1 MGKESTQHKLD
12 RVRSPR
18 VQITYDLEMGGAI
31 ELKELP
37 FVMGVMADLTGNKPG
52 KEVERLTER
61 KFVDIDQDNFDKV
74 MAGMKP
80 GLQFNV
86 DNTLSND
93 NSTLPIE
100 LKFESMEDFTPDRL
114 VNQVDPLRKL
124 LEIRQELAGLLA
136 KTQGNEALSDRLT
149 EIMEKTELQQQ
160 VSKEAGLN
168 AGEKA

>member
-31 ELKELP
+31 EMKELP
-37 FVMGVMADLTGNKPG
+37 FVMGVMADLSGQPA
-52 KEVERLTER
+52 EPLPRLADR
-61 KFVDIDQDNFDKV
+61 KFVEIDKDNFDQVLK
-74 MAGMKP
+74 GMKP
-80 GLQFNV
+80 RLAYHVN
-86 DNTLSND
+86 NTLSND
-93 NSTLPIE
+93 DSKLGIE
-100 LKFESMEDFTPDRL
+100 LKFESMEDFKPENV
-114 VNQVDPLRKL
+114 VNQVEPLRKL

-136 KTQGNEALSDRLT
+136 KTQGNEALSDRLK

-168 AGEKA
+168 PGEQA

>member
-1 MGKESTQHKLD
+1 
-12 RVRSPR
+12 
-18 VQITYDLEMGGAI
+18 
-31 ELKELP
+31 
-37 FVMGVMADLTGNKPG
+37 
-52 KEVERLTER
+52 
-61 KFVDIDQDNFDKV
+61 
-74 MAGMKP
+74 
-80 GLQFNV
+80 
-86 DNTLSND
+86 
-93 NSTLPIE
+93 
-100 LKFESMEDFTPDRL
+100 MEDFTPDRL

>member
-31 ELKELP
+31 EMKELP
-37 FVMGVMADLTGNKPG
+37 FVMGVMADLSGQPAEPLPRLADRKY
-52 KEVERLTER
+52 VE
-61 KFVDIDQDNFDKV
+61 IDQDNFDQVLK
-74 MAGMKP
+74 GMKP
-80 GLQFNV
+80 RLTYHI
-86 DNTLSND
+86 DNKLSND
-93 NSTLPIE
+93 DSKLGIE
-100 LKFESMEDFTPDRL
+100 LQFQSMDDFKPENI
-114 VNQVDPLRKL
+114 VNQVEPLRKL

-136 KTQGNEALSDRLT
+136 KTQGNEALSDRLK

-160 VSKEAGLN
+160 VSKETGMN